1 MILKI
6 ERLIAF
12 RYLKPKKK
20 EGFLKVISIFSF
32 TGIALG
38 VAILIIVMS
47 VMNGFRTELI
57 NKILG
62 FNPHIIIKPYDTK
75 IENNEI
81 NKLDNFLKKKI
92 SRVAFTFTGQGIL
105 INRNNTVGIL
115 VRSYLKDDIDQINL
129 LKKGIIDGSLENFKK
144 DSISIGKELAISLNL
159 IVGDEVTLMSTSNLQ
174 TPFGNLP
181 VQENFKISSV
191 FSTGLAEFDQNIIF
205 MPIQNSASLFDTS
218 ETDIDLEIFLNEPD
232 KVELIKKDIQKIFE
246 NHYVYTWADLNK
258 SFFGALKVER
268 NVMFIILTLIIIV
281 AAFNIISGLTILVK
295 NKTKEIAIL
304 RTLGVSKQSISK
316 IFFIIGFTI
325 GSLAT
330 ITGVVIGVLFSY
342 YVEEI
347 RILITSIFN
356 VKLFPEEI
364 YFLSQMPSE
373 INFLNIF
380 YISIFSLLITFLAT
394 VFPSISA
401 SRLDPVKALK
411 YE

>member
-1 MILKI
+1 MISKI
-6 ERLIAF
+6 ERKIAL

-62 FNPHIIIKPYDTK
+62 FNPHIIVKTYDKK
-75 IENNEI
+75 INDKDI
-81 NKLDNFLKKKI
+81 SKLDFLKKEI
-92 SRVAFTFTGQGIL
+92 SRTSFTFSGQAIL
-105 INRNNTVGIL
+105 ISRENTTGIL
-115 VRSYLKDDIDQINL
+115 VRSYLDDEINKIDL
-129 LKKGIIDGSLENFKK
+129 VKKGIIDGSLNAFNKNTV
-144 DSISIGKELAISLNL
+144 SIGKELAISLNL
-159 IVGDEVTLMSTSNLQ
+159 IAGDQITLMSTVNLQ

-181 VQENFKISSV
+181 LQEKFTISSI

-205 MPIQNSASLFDTS
+205 MPIENAYSLFELS
-218 ETDIDLEIFLNEPD
+218 DIDLDLEIFLKKPD
-232 KVELIKKDIQKIFE
+232 KVQSVKSKVQKVFT
-246 NHYVYTWADLNK
+246 NHYIYSWIDLNR

-304 RTLGVSKQSISK
+304 RTLGISRK
-316 IFFIIGFTI
+316 SVGNIFFLIGFTI
-325 GSLAT
+325 GTLAT
-330 ITGVVIGVLFSY
+330 ITGVIFGILFSY
-342 YVEEI
+342 YIEEI

-356 VKLFPEEI
+356 IKLFPEEI

-373 INFLNIF
+373 INLGHIF
-380 YISIFSLLITFLAT
+380 IISLFSLLTTFLAT
-394 VFPSISA
+394 IFPALSA
-401 SRLDPVKALK
+401 AKMDPIKALK